1 MAKAPTGDDPFF
13 DYRNNILKNVP
24 GYTDQSKLDKFER
37 FTTAAAAVE
46 LELNPVRGSFDRNHF
61 QQIHKRLF
69 EEVYPWAGELRPT
82 DLRRPGFQPFV
93 RKEFVVTALDNT
105 LAALAAEKHLKG
117 LNEETFSARAAHY
130 LGEIN
135 HIHAYREG
143 NGRAQRELFRELAAE
158 AGYRLNW
165 NRVKPALMYEA
176 SIQSHEHRD
185 NSGLIAVIRSSI
197 EPPKVFRTPTEPG
210 RGTARDRKELADEA
224 HLLLRSTRGNVR
236 DMPINERMLQ
246 SGGFASGWALAKSQ
260 QHVAIATSPNQ
271 FLVLHRSVLSKDV
284 ELGQQVQLEMK
295 KDRAVVKN
303 LDGKDKAR
311 YQARSRGR

>member
-1 MAKAPTGDDPFF
+1 MTKATTGDDPFF
-13 DYRNNILKNVP
+13 DYKNNILINVP
-24 GYTDQSKLDKFER
+24 GYREQAKLDKFER
-37 FTTAAAAVE
+37 NATYAAAVE
-46 LELNPVRGSFDRNHF
+46 LELNPVRGSFDRAHL

-82 DLRRPGFQPFV
+82 DLQRPGYPPFV
-93 RKEFVVTALDNT
+93 RKEFVVVALDNT

-130 LGEIN
+130 LGEVN
-135 HIHAYREG
+135 HVHGFREG

-165 NRVKPALMYEA
+165 GRVKPALMYEA
-176 SIQSHEHRD
+176 SIQSHLRND

-197 EPPKVFRTPTEPG
+197 EPPKVFRAPTEPG

-224 HLLLRSTRGNVR
+224 HSLLRSTRGNIH
-236 DMPINERMLQ
+236 DMPIDEKILE
-246 SGGFASGWALAKSQ
+246 SGGFAAGWALAKSQ

-303 LDGKDKAR
+303 LDGKSQER
-311 YQARSRGR
+311 YRSRGR